1 MPMCKRCGT
10 RKLMN
15 SVFFSGKSR
24 NLWEL
29 IFGED
34 FGFFWGGSLST
45 PKKKN
50 GDWIK
55 KKVNITRIC
64 D

>member
-15 SVFFSGKSR
+15 SVFFFREIQESLGT
-24 NLWEL
+24 
-29 IFGED
+29 D
-34 FGFFWGGSLST
+34 FLGRFWLFFGGSLST